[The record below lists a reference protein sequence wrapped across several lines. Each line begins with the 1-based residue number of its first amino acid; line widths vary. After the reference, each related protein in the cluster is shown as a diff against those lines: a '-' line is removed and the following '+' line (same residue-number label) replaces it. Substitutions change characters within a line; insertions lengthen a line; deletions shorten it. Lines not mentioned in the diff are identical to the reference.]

1 MKVNCLNF
9 ASSNDSRYLLLYGSE
24 LIIKQDIADQ
34 ILQSLKAQGFN
45 DKVSLHQDE
54 LDQAEEIIMRNVGGS
69 LFQEKLILHL
79 KHTSGK
85 FPEKIKLILE
95 NQHLYNSDNLALIIE
110 SSIEKTPA
118 SGNWIKNMDEKG
130 LIVNCGKLKTA
141 EEKLWLKRQLE
152 FLPKSLLPMFGGSI
166 FQNNEGNLLGQMN
179 EVRLLRLLFSSD
191 QGIEETETN
200 NIVFHSGLS
209 AFELEDVIIDRK
221 FEKVLQTIKFLKE
234 HDSQNSAPLIWMIA
248 KIINACLESSQAAN
262 KKSALIKSGVWSS
275 KISQYLSLI
284 KHSKASEFMKLSDQM
299 LRLDLINKGIIKSN
313 VWEQIEKIILQLKG
327 VTEPQH

>member
-110 SSIEKTPA
+110 SSIEKTPT

-152 FLPKSLLPMFGGSI
+152 FLPKSLLPMLGGSI

-191 QGIEETETN
+191 QDIQETETN
-200 NIVFHSGLS
+200 NIIFHSGLS

-284 KHSKASEFMKLSDQM
+284 KYSKTSEFMKLSDQM

>member
-9 ASSNDSRYLLLYGSE
+9 ATSKNSRYSFLYGSE
-24 LIIKQDIADQ
+24 LVIKQDIADQ
-34 ILQSLKAQGFN
+34 ILQSLKLAGFN

-54 LDQAEEIIMRNVGGS
+54 LDKAEEIISRNVGGS

-85 FPEKIKLILE
+85 FPEKIKMILE
-95 NQHLYNSDNLALIIE
+95 NQHLYNSDNLALIVE

-118 SGNWIKNMDEKG
+118 SGAWIKYIDEQG
-130 LIVNCGKLKTA
+130 LIVNCSKLKTN
-141 EEKLWLKRQLE
+141 EEKIWLKRQLE

-179 EVRLLRLLFSSD
+179 EVRLLKLLFNSKQEID
-191 QGIEETETN
+191 ETETT

-221 FEKVLQTIKFLKE
+221 FEKVLQTINFLKE

-248 KIINACLESSQAAN
+248 KIINSCLEATLATN

-275 KISQYLSLI
+275 KIGQYLSLT
-284 KHSKASEFMKLSDQM
+284 KNSKASEFMRLSDQM

-313 VWEQIEKIILQLKG
+313 VWEQIEKIILQLRG
-327 VTEPQH
+327 ATEPQH

>member
-9 ASSNDSRYLLLYGSE
+9 ATSKNSRYSFLYGSE
-24 LIIKQDIADQ
+24 LVIKQDIADQ
-34 ILQSLKAQGFN
+34 ILQSLKLAGFN

-54 LDQAEEIIMRNVGGS
+54 LDKAEEIISRNVGGS

-85 FPEKIKLILE
+85 FPEKIKMILE
-95 NQHLYNSDNLALIIE
+95 NQHLYNSDNLALIVE

-118 SGNWIKNMDEKG
+118 SAAWIKYIDEKG
-130 LIVNCGKLKTA
+130 LIVNCSKLKTN
-141 EEKLWLKRQLE
+141 EEKIWLKRQLE

-179 EVRLLRLLFSSD
+179 EVRLLKLLFNSKQEID
-191 QGIEETETN
+191 ETETT

-221 FEKVLQTIKFLKE
+221 FEKVLQTINFLKE

-248 KIINACLESSQAAN
+248 KIINSCLEATLATN

-275 KISQYLSLI
+275 KIGQYLSLT
-284 KHSKASEFMKLSDQM
+284 KNSKASEFMRLSDQM
-299 LRLDLINKGIIKSN
+299 LHLDLINKGIIKSN
-313 VWEQIEKIILQLKG
+313 VWEQIEKIILQLRG
-327 VTEPQH
+327 ATEPQH

>member
-1 MKVNCLNF
+1 LKVNCLNF

-284 KHSKASEFMKLSDQM
+284 KHSKTSEFMKLSDQI
-299 LRLDLINKGIIKSN
+299 LRLDLINKGVIKSN
-313 VWEQIEKIILQLKG
+313 VWEQMEKIILQLKG

>member
-9 ASSNDSRYLLLYGSE
+9 SDSKDSRYLFLYGSE

-54 LDQAEEIIMRNVGGS
+54 LDQAEDIIMRNVGGS

-118 SGNWIKNMDEKG
+118 SGNWIKNIDEKG
-130 LIVNCGKLKTA
+130 LIVSCGKLKTA

-179 EVRLLRLLFSSD
+179 EVRLLKLLFSSD
-191 QGIEETETN
+191 QDIDETETN

-284 KHSKASEFMKLSDQM
+284 KHSKTSEFMKLSDQM

>member
-9 ASSNDSRYLLLYGSE
+9 ATSKNSRYSFLYGSE
-24 LIIKQDIADQ
+24 LVIKQDIADQ
-34 ILQSLKAQGFN
+34 ILQSLKLAGFN

-54 LDQAEEIIMRNVGGS
+54 LDKAEEIISRNVGGS

-85 FPEKIKLILE
+85 FPEKIKMILE
-95 NQHLYNSDNLALIIE
+95 NQHLYNSDNLALIVE

-118 SGNWIKNMDEKG
+118 SGAWIKYIDEQG
-130 LIVNCGKLKTA
+130 LIINCSKLKTN
-141 EEKLWLKRQLE
+141 EEKIWLKRQLE

-179 EVRLLRLLFSSD
+179 EVRLLKLLFNSKQEID
-191 QGIEETETN
+191 ETETT

-221 FEKVLQTIKFLKE
+221 FEKVLQTINFLKE

-248 KIINACLESSQAAN
+248 KIINSCLEATLATN

-275 KISQYLSLI
+275 KIGQYLSLT
-284 KHSKASEFMKLSDQM
+284 KNSKASEFMRLSDQM

>member
-284 KHSKASEFMKLSDQM
+284 KHSKTSEFMKLSDQM

>member
-9 ASSNDSRYLLLYGSE
+9 SDSKDSRYLFLYGSE

-54 LDQAEEIIMRNVGGS
+54 LDQTEEIIMRNVGGS

-85 FPEKIKLILE
+85 FPEKIKSILE
-95 NQHLYNSDNLALIIE
+95 NQHLYNSENLALIVE
-110 SSIEKTPA
+110 SSIEKIPA

-130 LIVNCGKLKTA
+130 LMVSCGKLKTV

-179 EVRLLRLLFSSD
+179 EVRLLKLLFSAD
-191 QGIEETETN
+191 QDIDEIETN

-284 KHSKASEFMKLSDQM
+284 KHSKTSEFMQLSDQM

>member
-79 KHTSGK
+79 KHTSGR

-95 NQHLYNSDNLALIIE
+95 NPHLYNSDNLALIIE

-130 LIVNCGKLKTA
+130 LIVNCGKLKTT

-191 QGIEETETN
+191 QDIEETETN

-284 KHSKASEFMKLSDQM
+284 KHSKTSEFMKLSDQI

>member
-191 QGIEETETN
+191 QDIEETETN

-221 FEKVLQTIKFLKE
+221 FEKVLQTIEFLKE
-234 HDSQNSAPLIWMIA
+234 HDNQNSSPLIWMIA

-284 KHSKASEFMKLSDQM
+284 KHSKTSEFMKLSDQM

>member
-1 MKVNCLNF
+1 M
-9 ASSNDSRYLLLYGSE
+9 
-24 LIIKQDIADQ
+24 IKQDIADQ
-34 ILQSLKAQGFN
+34 ILQSLKLAGFN

-54 LDQAEEIIMRNVGGS
+54 LDKAEEIISRNVGGS

-85 FPEKIKLILE
+85 FPEKIKMILE
-95 NQHLYNSDNLALIIE
+95 NQHLYNSDNLALVVE

-118 SGNWIKNMDEKG
+118 SGAWIKYIDEKG
-130 LIVNCGKLKTA
+130 LIVNCSKLKTN
-141 EEKLWLKRQLE
+141 EEKIWLKRQLE

-179 EVRLLRLLFSSD
+179 EVRLLKLLFNSKQEID
-191 QGIEETETN
+191 ETETT

-221 FEKVLQTIKFLKE
+221 FEKVLQTINFLKE

-248 KIINACLESSQAAN
+248 KIINSCLEATLATN

-275 KISQYLSLI
+275 KIGQYLSLT
-284 KHSKASEFMKLSDQM
+284 KNSKASEFMRLSDQM

-313 VWEQIEKIILQLKG
+313 VWEQIEKIILQLRG
-327 VTEPQH
+327 ATEPKH

>member
-1 MKVNCLNF
+1 LKVNCLNF

-130 LIVNCGKLKTA
+130 LIVNCGKLKTT

-191 QGIEETETN
+191 QDIEETETN

-284 KHSKASEFMKLSDQM
+284 KYSKTSEFMKLSDQM

>member
-1 MKVNCLNF
+1 
-9 ASSNDSRYLLLYGSE
+9 LLLYGSE
-24 LIIKQDIADQ
+24 LIVKQDIADQ

-79 KHTSGK
+79 KHSSGK

-191 QGIEETETN
+191 QDIEETETN
-200 NIVFHSGLS
+200 NIIFHSGLS

-234 HDSQNSAPLIWMIA
+234 HDNQNSAPLIWMIA

-275 KISQYLSLI
+275 KINQYLSLI
-284 KHSKASEFMKLSDQM
+284 KHSKTSEFMKLSDQM

>member
-9 ASSNDSRYLLLYGSE
+9 ATSKNSRYSFLYGNE
-24 LIIKQDIADQ
+24 LVIKQDIADQ
-34 ILQSLKAQGFN
+34 ILQSLKLAGFN
-45 DKVSLHQDE
+45 DRVSLHQDE
-54 LDQAEEIIMRNVGGS
+54 LDKAEEIISRNVGGS

-85 FPEKIKLILE
+85 FPEKIKIILE
-95 NQHLYNSDNLALIIE
+95 NQHLYNSDNLALIVE
-110 SSIEKTPA
+110 SNIEKTPA
-118 SGNWIKNMDEKG
+118 SGAWIKCIDEQG
-130 LIVNCGKLKTA
+130 LIVNCSKLKTN
-141 EEKLWLKRQLE
+141 EEKIWLKRQLE

-179 EVRLLRLLFSSD
+179 EVRLLKLLFNSKQEID
-191 QGIEETETN
+191 ETETT

-221 FEKVLQTIKFLKE
+221 FEKVLQTINFLKE

-248 KIINACLESSQAAN
+248 KIINSCLEATLATN

-275 KISQYLSLI
+275 KIGQYLSLT
-284 KHSKASEFMKLSDQM
+284 KNSKASDLMRLSDQM

-313 VWEQIEKIILQLKG
+313 VWEQIEKIILQLRG
-327 VTEPQH
+327 ATEPQH

>member
-1 MKVNCLNF
+1 LKVNCLNF

-221 FEKVLQTIKFLKE
+221 FEKVLQTIRFLKE

-284 KHSKASEFMKLSDQM
+284 KHSKTSEFMKLSDQI

-313 VWEQIEKIILQLKG
+313 VWEQMEKIILQLKG

>member
-1 MKVNCLNF
+1 M
-9 ASSNDSRYLLLYGSE
+9 
-24 LIIKQDIADQ
+24 IKQDIADQ
-34 ILQSLKAQGFN
+34 ILQSLKLAGFN

-54 LDQAEEIIMRNVGGS
+54 LDKAEEIISRNVGGS

-85 FPEKIKLILE
+85 FPEKIKIILE
-95 NQHLYNSDNLALIIE
+95 NQHLYKSDNLALIVE

-118 SGNWIKNMDEKG
+118 SGAWIKYIDEQG
-130 LIVNCGKLKTA
+130 LIVNCSKLKTN
-141 EEKLWLKRQLE
+141 EEKIWLKRQLE

-179 EVRLLRLLFSSD
+179 EVRLLKLLFNSKQEID
-191 QGIEETETN
+191 ETETT

-221 FEKVLQTIKFLKE
+221 FEKVLQTINFLKE

-248 KIINACLESSQAAN
+248 KIINSCLEATLATN

-275 KISQYLSLI
+275 KIGQYLSLT
-284 KHSKASEFMKLSDQM
+284 KDSKASEFMRLSDQM
-299 LRLDLINKGIIKSN
+299 LRLDLINKGIMKSN
-313 VWEQIEKIILQLKG
+313 VWEQIEKIILQLRG
-327 VTEPQH
+327 ATEPQH

>member
-1 MKVNCLNF
+1 MILKMKPLVKITENIVEKRISRLGAIQTHIFLNWR
-9 ASSNDSRYLLLYGSE
+9 N
-24 LIIKQDIADQ
+24 IAGQYAD
-34 ILQSLKAQGFN
+34 
-45 DKVSLHQDE
+45 V
-54 LDQAEEIIMRNVGGS
+54 
-69 LFQEKLILHL
+69 
-79 KHTSGK
+79 T

-191 QGIEETETN
+191 QDIEETETN
-200 NIVFHSGLS
+200 NIIFHSGLS

-284 KHSKASEFMKLSDQM
+284 KYSKTSEFMKLSDQM

>member
-24 LIIKQDIADQ
+24 LIIKQDIAGQ

-191 QGIEETETN
+191 QDIEETETN

-221 FEKVLQTIKFLKE
+221 FEKVIQTIKFLKE

-284 KHSKASEFMKLSDQM
+284 KHSKTSEFMKLSDQM

>member
-191 QGIEETETN
+191 QDIEETETN

-221 FEKVLQTIKFLKE
+221 FEKVLQTIRFLKE

-284 KHSKASEFMKLSDQM
+284 KHSKTSEFMKLSDQI

-313 VWEQIEKIILQLKG
+313 VWEQMEKIILQLKG

>member
-1 MKVNCLNF
+1 V
-9 ASSNDSRYLLLYGSE
+9 
-24 LIIKQDIADQ
+24 IKQDIADQ
-34 ILQSLKAQGFN
+34 ILQSLKLAGFN

-54 LDQAEEIIMRNVGGS
+54 LDKAEEIISRNIGGS

-85 FPEKIKLILE
+85 FPEKIKMILE
-95 NQHLYNSDNLALIIE
+95 NQHLYNSDNLALIVE

-118 SGNWIKNMDEKG
+118 SGAWIKYIDEQG
-130 LIVNCGKLKTA
+130 LIVNCSKLKTN
-141 EEKLWLKRQLE
+141 EEKIWLKRQLE

-179 EVRLLRLLFSSD
+179 EVRLLKLLFNSKQEID
-191 QGIEETETN
+191 ETETT

-221 FEKVLQTIKFLKE
+221 FEKVLQTINFLKE

-248 KIINACLESSQAAN
+248 KIINSCLEATLATN

-275 KISQYLSLI
+275 KIGQYLSLT
-284 KHSKASEFMKLSDQM
+284 KNSKASEFMRLSDQM

-313 VWEQIEKIILQLKG
+313 VWEQIEKIILQLRG
-327 VTEPQH
+327 ATEPQH

>member
-1 MKVNCLNF
+1 
-9 ASSNDSRYLLLYGSE
+9 
-24 LIIKQDIADQ
+24 
-34 ILQSLKAQGFN
+34 
-45 DKVSLHQDE
+45 LHQDE

-179 EVRLLRLLFSSD
+179 EVRLLRLLFSSGQD
-191 QGIEETETN
+191 IEETETN

-284 KHSKASEFMKLSDQM
+284 KHSKASEFMQLSDQM
-299 LRLDLINKGIIKSN
+299 LRLDLINKGVIKSN

-327 VTEPQH
+327 ATEPQQ

>member
-130 LIVNCGKLKTA
+130 LIVSCGKLKTV

-191 QGIEETETN
+191 QDIEETETN

>member
-1 MKVNCLNF
+1 M
-9 ASSNDSRYLLLYGSE
+9 
-24 LIIKQDIADQ
+24 IKQDIADQ
-34 ILQSLKAQGFN
+34 ILQSLKLAGFN

-54 LDQAEEIIMRNVGGS
+54 LDKAEEIISRNVGGS

-85 FPEKIKLILE
+85 FPEKIKMILE
-95 NQHLYNSDNLALIIE
+95 NQHLYNSDNLALIVE
-110 SSIEKTPA
+110 SSIEKIPA
-118 SGNWIKNMDEKG
+118 SGAWIKYIDEKG
-130 LIVNCGKLKTA
+130 LIVNCSKLKTN
-141 EEKLWLKRQLE
+141 EEKIWLKRQLE

-179 EVRLLRLLFSSD
+179 EVRLLKLLFNSK
-191 QGIEETETN
+191 QEIEETETT

-221 FEKVLQTIKFLKE
+221 FEKVLQTINFLKE

-248 KIINACLESSQAAN
+248 KIINSCLEATLATN

-275 KISQYLSLI
+275 KIGQYLNLT
-284 KHSKASEFMKLSDQM
+284 KNSKAPEFMRLSDQM

-313 VWEQIEKIILQLKG
+313 VWEQIEKIILQLRG
-327 VTEPQH
+327 ATEPQH

>member
-95 NQHLYNSDNLALIIE
+95 NQHLYNSDNLALIVE

-118 SGNWIKNMDEKG
+118 SGDWIKNMDEKG

-191 QGIEETETN
+191 QDIEETETN

-284 KHSKASEFMKLSDQM
+284 KHSKTSEFMKLSDQM

>member
-1 MKVNCLNF
+1 LKVNCLNF

-130 LIVNCGKLKTA
+130 LIVNCGKLKTT

-191 QGIEETETN
+191 QDIEETETN

-284 KHSKASEFMKLSDQM
+284 KHSKTSEFMKLSDQI

-313 VWEQIEKIILQLKG
+313 VWEQMEKIILQLKG

>member
-1 MKVNCLNF
+1 
-9 ASSNDSRYLLLYGSE
+9 LLLYGSE

-191 QGIEETETN
+191 QDIEETETN

-284 KHSKASEFMKLSDQM
+284 KHSKTSEFMKLSDQM

>member
-130 LIVNCGKLKTA
+130 LIVNCGKLKTT

-179 EVRLLRLLFSSD
+179 EVQLLRLLFSSD
-191 QGIEETETN
+191 QDIEETETN

-284 KHSKASEFMKLSDQM
+284 KHSKTSEFMKLSDQM

-313 VWEQIEKIILQLKG
+313 VWEQMEKIILQLKG

>member
-179 EVRLLRLLFSSD
+179 EVRLLKLLFSPD
-191 QGIEETETN
+191 QDIDETETN

-284 KHSKASEFMKLSDQM
+284 KHSKTSEFMKLSDQI

-313 VWEQIEKIILQLKG
+313 VWEQMEKIILQLKG

>member
-24 LIIKQDIADQ
+24 LIVKQDIADQ

-79 KHTSGK
+79 KHSSGK

-191 QGIEETETN
+191 QDIEETETN
-200 NIVFHSGLS
+200 NIIFHSGLS

-234 HDSQNSAPLIWMIA
+234 HDNQNSAPLIWMIA

-275 KISQYLSLI
+275 KINQYLSLI
-284 KHSKASEFMKLSDQM
+284 KHSKTSEFMKLSDQM

>member
-9 ASSNDSRYLLLYGSE
+9 SDSKDSRYLFLYGSE

-54 LDQAEEIIMRNVGGS
+54 LDQAEDIIMRNVGGS

-110 SSIEKTPA
+110 SSIEKTPT
-118 SGNWIKNMDEKG
+118 SGNWIKNIDEKG
-130 LIVNCGKLKTA
+130 LIVSCGKLKTA

-179 EVRLLRLLFSSD
+179 EVRLLKLLFSSD
-191 QGIEETETN
+191 QDIDETETN

-248 KIINACLESSQAAN
+248 KIINSCLEATLATN

-275 KISQYLSLI
+275 KIGQYISLT
-284 KHSKASEFMKLSDQM
+284 KNSKTSEFMRLSDQM

-313 VWEQIEKIILQLKG
+313 VWEQIEKIILQLRG
-327 VTEPQH
+327 ATEPQH

>member
-110 SSIEKTPA
+110 SSIEKTPV
-118 SGNWIKNMDEKG
+118 SGNWIKNMDGKG

-191 QGIEETETN
+191 QDIEETETN

-284 KHSKASEFMKLSDQM
+284 KHSETSEFMKLSDQM

>member
-54 LDQAEEIIMRNVGGS
+54 LDQAEEVIMRNVGGS

-221 FEKVLQTIKFLKE
+221 FEKVLQTIEFLKE
-234 HDSQNSAPLIWMIA
+234 HDNQNSSPLIWMIA

-284 KHSKASEFMKLSDQM
+284 KHSKTSEFMKLSDQI

-313 VWEQIEKIILQLKG
+313 VWEQMEKIILQLKG

>member
-130 LIVNCGKLKTA
+130 LIVNCGKLKTT

-191 QGIEETETN
+191 QDIEETETN

-284 KHSKASEFMKLSDQM
+284 KHSKTSEFMKLSDQI

>member
-34 ILQSLKAQGFN
+34 ILQSLKGQGFN

-110 SSIEKTPA
+110 SSIEKTPT

-191 QGIEETETN
+191 QDIEETETN

-284 KHSKASEFMKLSDQM
+284 KHSKTSEFMELSDQM